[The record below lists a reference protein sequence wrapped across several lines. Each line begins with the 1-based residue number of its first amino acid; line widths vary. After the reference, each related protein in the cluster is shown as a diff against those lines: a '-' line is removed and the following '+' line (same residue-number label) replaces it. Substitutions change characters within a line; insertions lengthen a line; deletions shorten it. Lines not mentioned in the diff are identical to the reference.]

1 MWTKKAY
8 DDFCLEFIEL
18 HSDGKIYC
26 HCFTVEGFEGERGPI
41 QSLPFSGCQGMIL
54 VSISVVES
62 MVGEDGHKNWLD
74 ICNQIMIQSKG

>member
-41 QSLPFSGCQGMIL
+41 
-54 VSISVVES
+54 
-62 MVGEDGHKNWLD
+62 
-74 ICNQIMIQSKG
+74 